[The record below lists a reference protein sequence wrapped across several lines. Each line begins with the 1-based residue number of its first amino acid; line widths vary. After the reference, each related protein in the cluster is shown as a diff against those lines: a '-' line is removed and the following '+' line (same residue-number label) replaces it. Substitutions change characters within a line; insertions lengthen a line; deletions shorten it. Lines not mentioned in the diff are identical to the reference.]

1 MEPQPDP
8 AARSPH
14 LNGVLARLSARL
26 DWYWTLSPPGRAAFW
41 ATFGGWAL
49 DAYNQMTVGFVLPA
63 VTAAF
68 ALSPAQAGLLG
79 SVGLVTSAVG
89 GAVAGALADALGRV
103 RVLIL
108 SIASYALFTLLA
120 GCAQSYEQLLVF
132 LTLQGLGFG
141 GEWAAGAVLVAE
153 YADATQR
160 GRVVGS
166 VQSAWSIG
174 YAGVLLANTITFSL
188 APPELA
194 WRIMFWLGALPAVAL
209 LWVRTGIE
217 ESPLYRAEV
226 AARARGT
233 GTRHGAKPGAA
244 LLGLF
249 RRDQL
254 RVTLASALLSVGVIG
269 AGLVIWLPTY
279 LEEVRHLTVEGI
291 GAYMGIQVIG
301 GFMGCISAGYVL
313 DALGRRRGLA
323 LFALGSAL
331 SAWAYVVLPRR
342 HPLAGVRHRL
352 PARLLRLGHLQRAR
366 GLPRRALSDRAARRG
381 PGLRLQHR
389 PWHRRGRAGR
399 DRRCG
404 GAVRA
409 ERRAG
414 AGGHQLRA
422 LPRRAH
428 LPAGD
433 AREAAERVRL
443 SGLRASPHRRKREHR
458 PMVFRPRIA
467 VKLTEGGTKGNI
479 VS

>member
-1 MEPQPDP
+1 M
-8 AARSPH
+8 RHTS
-14 LNGVLARLSARL
+14 VLARLGARL

-79 SVGLVTSAVG
+79 SVGMVTSAVG
-89 GAVAGALADALGRV
+89 GALAGALADAVGRV

-153 YADATQR
+153 YAQATQR
-160 GRVVGS
+160 GRVVGA

-174 YAGVLLANTITFSL
+174 YAGVLVANTLVFSL
-188 APPELA
+188 AAPELA
-194 WRIMFWLGALPAVAL
+194 WRIMFWLGAVPAVVL
-209 LWVRTGIE
+209 LWVRTRVQ
-217 ESPLYRAEV
+217 ESPVYRAEV
-226 AARARGT
+226 AARRAGT
-233 GTRHGAKPGAA
+233 GRAGAKPASAKLGSASPGGA

-269 AGLVIWLPTY
+269 AGLVVWLPTY
-279 LEEVRHLTVEGI
+279 LEQVRHLTVEGLS
-291 GAYMGIQVIG
+291 AYMGIQVIG
-301 GFMGCISAGYVL
+301 GFVGCVSAGYVL

-331 SAWAYVVLPRR
+331 SAWAYVVLPAGAAWLVFAIGFPLGFFGSGIFSGLAVYLAELYPTELRGAGQGFGYNIGR
-342 HPLAGVRHRL
+342 GIGAVGPAAIGGAAAWVGLSDALALAATSYGLCLVALLFLPETRGKQLAG
-352 PARLLRLGHLQRAR
+352 
-366 GLPRRALSDRAARRG
+366 
-381 PGLRLQHR
+381 
-389 PWHRRGRAGR
+389 
-399 DRRCG
+399 G
-404 GAVRA
+404 G
-409 ERRAG
+409 
-414 AGGHQLRA
+414 
-422 LPRRAH
+422 
-428 LPAGD
+428 
-433 AREAAERVRL
+433 
-443 SGLRASPHRRKREHR
+443 
-458 PMVFRPRIA
+458 
-467 VKLTEGGTKGNI
+467 
-479 VS
+479 

>member
-1 MEPQPDP
+1 LPDIADHGIRARAWSLRSMRACRRKVGSMPDRHGEDLMEDP
-8 AARSPH
+8 AARGPH
-14 LNGVLARLSARL
+14 LNSVLARLGARL
-26 DWYWTLSPPGRAAFW
+26 DWYWTLSPAGRAAFW

-120 GCAQSYEQLLVF
+120 GCAQSYEQLLLF

-188 APPELA
+188 APPEFA

-217 ESPLYRAEV
+217 ESPLYRAEA
-226 AARARGT
+226 AARARGA
-233 GTRHGAKPGAA
+233 GQAGAKPGAKTGAA

-254 RVTLASALLSVGVIG
+254 RITLASALS
-269 AGLVIWLPTY
+269 
-279 LEEVRHLTVEGI
+279 R
-291 GAYMGIQVIG
+291 
-301 GFMGCISAGYVL
+301 SAS
-313 DALGRRRGLA
+313 
-323 LFALGSAL
+323 SA
-331 SAWAYVVLPRR
+331 
-342 HPLAGVRHRL
+342 
-352 PARLLRLGHLQRAR
+352 
-366 GLPRRALSDRAARRG
+366 
-381 PGLRLQHR
+381 PGLSSGCR
-389 PWHRRGRAGR
+389 PISS
-399 DRRCG
+399 RC
-404 GAVRA
+404 AISR
-409 ERRAG
+409 
-414 AGGHQLRA
+414 
-422 LPRRAH
+422 
-428 LPAGD
+428 
-433 AREAAERVRL
+433 
-443 SGLRASPHRRKREHR
+443 SRASPPTWASR
-458 PMVFRPRIA
+458 
-467 VKLTEGGTKGNI
+467 
-479 VS
+479 